1 MNHNKTRMIAEGGM
15 AIAIAFVLNFIVL
28 FHMPQGGSVKAAS
41 MVPLMFYA
49 YRWGGKSGLT
59 VSIVYGIVDFLLG
72 FKYTIHSLSILL
84 DYIVGYGIIGICG
97 YFKDTTIG
105 LFSGSLLAMVLRWC
119 STVVSGAVVFAS
131 YAPEGQNP
139 WIYSMIY
146 NASYM
151 IPNAII
157 NIAVLMIVYK
167 ALKKGIKSV

>member
-59 VSIVYGIVDFLLG
+59 VSIEYGKVDLLLL
-72 FKYTIHSLSILL
+72 FKYTIHYLSILL

>member
-72 FKYTIHSLSILL
+72 FKYTIHYLSILL
-84 DYIVGYGIIGICG
+84 DYIVGYGIIGICR

>member
-1 MNHNKTRMIAEGGM
+1 MKHNKTRMIAEGGM

-72 FKYTIHSLSILL
+72 FKYTIHYLSILL

-131 YAPEGQNP
+131 YAPEGQIP
-139 WIYSMIY
+139 WIVSINY

>member
-28 FHMPQGGSVKAAS
+28 FHMPQGGSVEAAS

-72 FKYTIHSLSILL
+72 FKYTIHYLSILL

>member
-72 FKYTIHSLSILL
+72 FKYTIHYLSILL

-119 STVVSGAVVFAS
+119 STVVSGAVDFAS

-167 ALKKGIKSV
+167 ALKKGLKSV

>member
-1 MNHNKTRMIAEGGM
+1 MI
-15 AIAIAFVLNFIVL
+15 
-28 FHMPQGGSVKAAS
+28 
-41 MVPLMFYA
+41 YA
-49 YRWGGKSGLT
+49 HFKSDRPYQWLT
-59 VSIVYGIVDFLLG
+59 
-72 FKYTIHSLSILL
+72 SLSFFPQTLDFTTLLWQEKKQDFEQSRGFSLVVLLYCIHFSRGKASRYKVITILMSR
-84 DYIVGYGIIGICG
+84 YGIIGICG

>member
-49 YRWGGKSGLT
+49 YRWGGKFGLT

-72 FKYTIHSLSILL
+72 FKYTIHYLSILL

>member
-1 MNHNKTRMIAEGGM
+1 M
-15 AIAIAFVLNFIVL
+15 
-28 FHMPQGGSVKAAS
+28 
-41 MVPLMFYA
+41 
-49 YRWGGKSGLT
+49 
-59 VSIVYGIVDFLLG
+59 G
-72 FKYTIHSLSILL
+72 FKYTIHYLSILL

-167 ALKKGIKSV
+167 ALKKGMKSV